1 MYLTDEYNIKAWQQ
15 RNLPAPDAG
24 SRWTYMG
31 GNYVLITEP
40 EGKILKVYDGEIFYH
55 R

>member
-1 MYLTDEYNIKAWQQ
+1 MNPNTIDSIIKQLIASHTTISTMESCTSG
-15 RNLPAPDAG
+15 LIA
-24 SRWTYMG
+24 S
-31 GNYVLITEP
+31 LITDT

>member
-1 MYLTDEYNIKAWQQ
+1 
-15 RNLPAPDAG
+15 
-24 SRWTYMG
+24 
-31 GNYVLITEP
+31 YVLITDT